1 MRAVNLIPED
11 ERGGGG
17 RGRSGGAVYVV
28 LGALA
33 LLVVLVGVLTL
44 QRQSVDDKRSELAKA
59 EATATQR
66 EASATALGSFT
77 QFAAL
82 RATRVETVRSLA
94 ASRFDWSH
102 SLREIARVIPSDVWL
117 TSLQGTVV
125 PGVTLKSGGA
135 AGTSVLRATS
145 AAPAIEMVG
154 CTTGQDSVAR
164 MLGRMRLVDGVSGAS
179 LQSSVKAAETADSP
193 TSSGASAAS
202 STDDC
207 RRGRAR
213 FPQFSIVIFFDK
225 AAGAVPTTA
234 AGGAAR
240 IADPVSAPSS
250 STPKATP

>member
-11 ERGGGG
+11 ERGGRRGG
-17 RGRSGGAVYVV
+17 SGGAVYVV

-33 LLVVLVGVLTL
+33 LLVLLVGVLTL
-44 QRQSVDDKRSELAKA
+44 QRQSVEDKRTELATA

-66 EASATALGSFT
+66 EATAASLGSFT

-82 RATRVETVRSLA
+82 RASRVETVRSLA
-94 ASRFDWSH
+94 SSRFDWSH
-102 SLREIARVIPSDVWL
+102 SLREIARVIPPDVWL

-125 PGVTLKSGGA
+125 PGVALKAGGA
-135 AGTSVLRATS
+135 GNTSTLRATS

-179 LQSSVKAAETADSP
+179 LQSSMKGAETSAAPAPSGD
-193 TSSGASAAS
+193 GASSAS
-202 STDDC
+202 GDC

-213 FPQFSIVIFFDK
+213 FPEFSIVIFFDK
-225 AAGAVPTTA
+225 ATGAVPTTA

-250 STPKATP
+250 ATPKATP